1 MTREDADSERVKV
14 RLPAELPV
22 LNRAAS
28 RILLAILVELT
39 EVEALDRPLEGDG
52 RDC

>member
-1 MTREDADSERVKV
+1 MSRGDAREREVIV
-14 RLPAELPV
+14 RLPEELPV

-39 EVEALDRPLEGDG
+39 EVEAPDGPVEGGDH
-52 RDC
+52 D